1 MINMS
6 RMGDIYKQKYSINEL
21 NNEIAKCDSNINA
34 LENKKKHFKKW
45 ACLPPI
51 IVGAIALLGIVAFKA
66 STGFADWATLP
77 MIMGAAGPF
86 LGVSLGV
93 SAIFPVFYGYAWY
106 NTNKEVKEKQDKR
119 KYLEECLEL
128 NEQMLDSLESE
139 SDLTPQKE
147 NLASRWDIIREFCIN
162 EKDLLLELYN
172 MGKLSECEKLGFS
185 VDEIVYIQNWLE
197 DLNNQSTLDISN
209 NDTDYNMGESRRRI
223 HP

>member
-1 MINMS
+1 MS
-6 RMGDIYKQKYSINEL
+6 RIGDIYKQKYSINEL
-21 NNEIAKCDSNINA
+21 NNEIDKCDSNINA
-34 LENKKKHFKKW
+34 LKNKKEHFKKW

-51 IVGAIALLGIVAFKA
+51 IVGAIALLGIIAFKA

-93 SAIFPVFYGYAWY
+93 SAIFPFFYGTAWHKV
-106 NTNKEVKEKQDKR
+106 NKEIKVKEDEKD
-119 KYLEECLEL
+119 YLEECLKL
-128 NEQMLDSLESE
+128 NKQMLDSLESE

-147 NLASRWDIIREFCIN
+147 NLTSRWDIIREFCIN

-172 MGKLSECEKLGFS
+172 MGKLGECEKLGFF

-197 DLNNQSTLDISN
+197 DLNKQSTLDIYN
-209 NDTDYNMGESRRRI
+209 KDTDYNIGDSRRRM